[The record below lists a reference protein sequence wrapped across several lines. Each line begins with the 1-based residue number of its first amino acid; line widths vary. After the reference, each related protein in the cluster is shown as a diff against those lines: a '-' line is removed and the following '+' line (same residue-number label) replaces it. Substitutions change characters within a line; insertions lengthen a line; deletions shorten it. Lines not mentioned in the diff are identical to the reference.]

1 MSLRRRDFIVGLFG
15 TLFSVISGEAV
26 AADIP
31 KLKCTRVGQVVIYRN
46 QKFTCLRKNGKLVWG
61 KGVPLP
67 VKSSTPSPQATP
79 KTSPTPTPSPTPMAT
94 VTSAKGSV
102 KIANSAELAIGA
114 VKVFEFSSAPGLFLS
129 VVLIRESTGVRALQA
144 ECPHAGYVV
153 ITNGGPE
160 LLCPAHNS
168 LFSVKNG
175 AVLRGPA
182 NSGLK
187 SYEVTETAGEIFVT
201 I

>member
-1 MSLRRRDFIVGLFG
+1 MSLGRRNLIVGLFG
-15 TLFSVISGEAV
+15 TLISVISGEAV

-46 QKFTCLRKNGKLVWG
+46 QKFTCIRKNGKLVWG

-67 VKSSTPSPQATP
+67 AKS
-79 KTSPTPTPSPTPMAT
+79 PTPSPTPSPSPTPMNSAT
-94 VTSAKGSV
+94 STKRTV

-114 VKVFEFSSAPGLFLS
+114 VKVFEFSSATGLFLS

>member
-1 MSLRRRDFIVGLFG
+1 MTLLRRDFIVGLFG
-15 TLFSVISGEAV
+15 TLFSVTSGEAF
-26 AADIP
+26 ASDIP

-46 QKFTCLRKNGKLVWG
+46 QKFTCIRKNGKLVWG

-67 VKSSTPSPQATP
+67 AKSPTPSP
-79 KTSPTPTPSPTPMAT
+79 SPTPTPSPSPTPTPMNSAT
-94 VTSAKGSV
+94 STKRTV
-102 KIANSAELAIGA
+102 KIANSADLAIGA
-114 VKVFEFSSAPGLFLS
+114 IKVFEFSSATGLFLS

-153 ITNGGPE
+153 KTNGGPE

>member
-1 MSLRRRDFIVGLFG
+1 MSLGRRNLIVGLFG
-15 TLFSVISGEAV
+15 TLISVISGEAV

-46 QKFTCLRKNGKLVWG
+46 QKFTCIRKNGKLVWG

-67 VKSSTPSPQATP
+67 AKSPTPSP
-79 KTSPTPTPSPTPMAT
+79 SPTPTPSPSPTPMN
-94 VTSAKGSV
+94 SAISTKRTV
-102 KIANSAELAIGA
+102 KIANSDDLAIGA
-114 VKVFEFSSAPGLFLS
+114 IKVFEFSSATGLFLS

-153 ITNGGPE
+153 KTNGGPE

>member
-1 MSLRRRDFIVGLFG
+1 MSLGRRNLIIGLFG

-46 QKFTCLRKNGKLVWG
+46 QKFTCIRKNGKLVWG

-67 VKSSTPSPQATP
+67 AKSPTPSP
-79 KTSPTPTPSPTPMAT
+79 SPTPTPTPTPMNSAT
-94 VTSAKGSV
+94 STKRTV
-102 KIANSAELAIGA
+102 KIANSADLAIGA
-114 VKVFEFSSAPGLFLS
+114 IKVFEFSSATGLFLS

-153 ITNGGPE
+153 KTNGGPE

>member
-1 MSLRRRDFIVGLFG
+1 MSLGRRNLIVGLFG
-15 TLFSVISGEAV
+15 TLISVISGEAV

-46 QKFTCLRKNGKLVWG
+46 QKFTCIRKNGKLVWG

-67 VKSSTPSPQATP
+67 AKSPTPSPSPTP
-79 KTSPTPTPSPTPMAT
+79 TLSPSPTPTPMNSAT
-94 VTSAKGSV
+94 STKRTV
-102 KIANSAELAIGA
+102 KIANSADLAIGA
-114 VKVFEFSSAPGLFLS
+114 IKVFEFSSATGLFLS
-129 VVLIRESTGVRALQA
+129 VVLIRDSTGVRALQA

-153 ITNGGPE
+153 KTNGGPE

>member
-1 MSLRRRDFIVGLFG
+1 MSLGRRNLIVGLFG
-15 TLFSVISGEAV
+15 TLISVISGEAV

-46 QKFTCLRKNGKLVWG
+46 QKFTCIRKNGKLVWG

-67 VKSSTPSPQATP
+67 VKS
-79 KTSPTPTPSPTPMAT
+79 PTPSPTPTPTPMNSAT
-94 VTSAKGSV
+94 STKRTV
-102 KIANSAELAIGA
+102 KIANSADLAIGA
-114 VKVFEFSSAPGLFLS
+114 IKVFEFSSATGLFLS

-153 ITNGGPE
+153 KTNGGPE

>member
-1 MSLRRRDFIVGLFG
+1 M
-15 TLFSVISGEAV
+15 
-26 AADIP
+26 
-31 KLKCTRVGQVVIYRN
+31 
-46 QKFTCLRKNGKLVWG
+46 
-61 KGVPLP
+61 
-67 VKSSTPSPQATP
+67 
-79 KTSPTPTPSPTPMAT
+79 
-94 VTSAKGSV
+94 
-102 KIANSAELAIGA
+102 GA
-114 VKVFEFSSAPGLFLS
+114 VKVFDFSSATGLFLS
-129 VVLIRESTGVRALQA
+129 VVLTRESTGVRALQA

>member
-15 TLFSVISGEAV
+15 TLISVISGEAV

-46 QKFTCLRKNGKLVWG
+46 QRFTCVRKNGKLVWG
-61 KGVPLP
+61 RGVPLP

-79 KTSPTPTPSPTPMAT
+79 KTSPTPTPMTTAASTK
-94 VTSAKGSV
+94 VSV
-102 KIANSAELAIGA
+102 KIANSADLAIGA
-114 VKVFEFSSAPGLFLS
+114 VKVFEFSSATGLFFS

>member
-1 MSLRRRDFIVGLFG
+1 MSLRRRDLFIGLFG

-26 AADIP
+26 AADTP

-46 QKFTCLRKNGKLVWG
+46 QKFTCVRKNGKLVWG

-67 VKSSTPSPQATP
+67 AKSSAPTPQPTP
-79 KTSPTPTPSPTPMAT
+79 KTSPSPTSTPRPIK
-94 VTSAKGSV
+94 V
-102 KIANSAELAIGA
+102 ANTIDLAMGA
-114 VKVFEFSSAPGLFLS
+114 VKVFEFSGETGLFLS

-182 NSGLK
+182 NSALK

>member
-1 MSLRRRDFIVGLFG
+1 MSLGRRNLIIGLFG

-46 QKFTCLRKNGKLVWG
+46 QKFTCIRKNGKLVWG

-67 VKSSTPSPQATP
+67 VKSPTPSP
-79 KTSPTPTPSPTPMAT
+79 SPTPTPTPTPMNSAT
-94 VTSAKGSV
+94 STKRTV
-102 KIANSAELAIGA
+102 KIANSADLAIGA
-114 VKVFEFSSAPGLFLS
+114 IKVFEFSSATGLFLS

-153 ITNGGPE
+153 KTNGGPE

>member
-15 TLFSVISGEAV
+15 TLISVISGEAF

-46 QKFTCLRKNGKLVWG
+46 QKFTCIRKNGKLVWG

-67 VKSSTPSPQATP
+67 AKSSTPR
-79 KTSPTPTPSPTPMAT
+79 PTPTPTPM
-94 VTSAKGSV
+94 TSASSTKRSV
-102 KIANSAELAIGA
+102 KIANSADLAMGA
-114 VKVFEFSSAPGLFLS
+114 VKVFDFSSATGLFLS
-129 VVLIRESTGVRALQA
+129 VVLTRESTGVRALQA

>member
-1 MSLRRRDFIVGLFG
+1 MSLGRRNLIVGLFG
-15 TLFSVISGEAV
+15 TLISVISGEAV

-46 QKFTCLRKNGKLVWG
+46 QKFTCIRKNGKLVWG

-67 VKSSTPSPQATP
+67 AKSSTLSP
-79 KTSPTPTPSPTPMAT
+79 SPTPSPTPTPMAT
-94 VTSAKGSV
+94 VTSTEGSV
-102 KIANSAELAIGA
+102 KIANSADLAIGA
-114 VKVFEFSSAPGLFLS
+114 VKVFEFSSATGLFLS

>member
-46 QKFTCLRKNGKLVWG
+46 QKFTCVRKNGKLVWG

-79 KTSPTPTPSPTPMAT
+79 KTSPTPTPMTTAASTK
-94 VTSAKGSV
+94 VSV
-102 KIANSAELAIGA
+102 KIANSADLAMGA
-114 VKVFEFSSAPGLFLS
+114 VKVFDFSSATGLFLS

-182 NSGLK
+182 NSALK

>member
-1 MSLRRRDFIVGLFG
+1 MSLGRRNLIIGLFG

-46 QKFTCLRKNGKLVWG
+46 QKFTCIRKNGKLVWG

-67 VKSSTPSPQATP
+67 AKSPTPSP
-79 KTSPTPTPSPTPMAT
+79 SPTPTLSPSPTLTPMNSAT
-94 VTSAKGSV
+94 STKRTV
-102 KIANSAELAIGA
+102 KIANSADLAIGA
-114 VKVFEFSSAPGLFLS
+114 IKVFEFSSATGLFLS

-153 ITNGGPE
+153 KTNGGPE

>member
-1 MSLRRRDFIVGLFG
+1 MSLGRRNLIIGLFG

-46 QKFTCLRKNGKLVWG
+46 QKFTCIRKNGKLVWG

-67 VKSSTPSPQATP
+67 AKSSTPSPT
-79 KTSPTPTPSPTPMAT
+79 PTPTPM
-94 VTSAKGSV
+94 TSASSTKRSV
-102 KIANSAELAIGA
+102 KIANSADLAMGA
-114 VKVFEFSSAPGLFLS
+114 VKVFDFSSATGLFLS

-182 NSGLK
+182 NSALK

>member
-1 MSLRRRDFIVGLFG
+1 MSLGRRNLIVGLFG
-15 TLFSVISGEAV
+15 TLLSVISGEAV

-46 QKFTCLRKNGKLVWG
+46 QKFTCIRKNGKLVWG

-67 VKSSTPSPQATP
+67 AKSSTPSAQATP
-79 KTSPTPTPSPTPMAT
+79 KTSPAPTPM
-94 VTSAKGSV
+94 TSASSTKRSV
-102 KIANSAELAIGA
+102 KIANSADLAMGA
-114 VKVFEFSSAPGLFLS
+114 VKVFEFSSATGLFLS

>member
-1 MSLRRRDFIVGLFG
+1 MSLRRRELIIGLFG

-26 AADIP
+26 AADTP

-46 QKFTCLRKNGKLVWG
+46 QKFTCIRKNGKLVWG

-67 VKSSTPSPQATP
+67 AKSPTPSP
-79 KTSPTPTPSPTPMAT
+79 SPTPTPSPSPTPTPMNSAT
-94 VTSAKGSV
+94 STKRTV
-102 KIANSAELAIGA
+102 KIANSADLAIGA
-114 VKVFEFSSAPGLFLS
+114 IKVFEFSSATGLFLS

-153 ITNGGPE
+153 KTNGGPE

>member
-15 TLFSVISGEAV
+15 TFFSVISGEAA

-46 QKFTCLRKNGKLVWG
+46 QKFTCIRKNGKLVWG

-67 VKSSTPSPQATP
+67 AKSSTPSAQATP
-79 KTSPTPTPSPTPMAT
+79 KTSPTPTPMTTAASTK
-94 VTSAKGSV
+94 VSV
-102 KIANSAELAIGA
+102 KIANSADLAIGA
-114 VKVFEFSSAPGLFLS
+114 VKVFEFSSATGLFFS

>member
-1 MSLRRRDFIVGLFG
+1 MSLGRRNLIIGLFG

-46 QKFTCLRKNGKLVWG
+46 QKFTCIRKNGKLVWG

-67 VKSSTPSPQATP
+67 AKSPTPSP
-79 KTSPTPTPSPTPMAT
+79 SPTPTPTPMNSAT
-94 VTSAKGSV
+94 STKRTV
-102 KIANSAELAIGA
+102 KIANSADLAIGA
-114 VKVFEFSSAPGLFLS
+114 IKVFEFSSATGLFLS

-153 ITNGGPE
+153 KTNGGPE